1 MISKHNNFYK
11 IFLLNP
17 NQIITNYCDWLVL
30 TSVKK
35 CNMYGVARRYFSSG
49 LNNNSYQNNDQKTLI
64 NITLSQTVVSPQ

>member
-35 CNMYGVARRYFSSG
+35 CNVWLDKALFQQWSE
-49 LNNNSYQNNDQKTLI
+49 QQFI
-64 NITLSQTVVSPQ
+64 PE